1 MPPITKRPKIVQT
14 TPKVTAR
21 PFLEELLEA
30 ALESGVKVEEG
41 KVDIEADDNDDEE
54 NDEEN
59 EDGDGTSPGSRAVY
73 LQFFNFTNV
82 RRH

>member
-1 MPPITKRPKIVQT
+1 M
-14 TPKVTAR
+14 
-21 PFLEELLEA
+21 EA

-73 LQFFNFTNV
+73 LQFLNFIRMLEDTES
-82 RRH
+82 RYIHQGIQYRKRLTSPY